1 MEALSAAAIATLLIT
16 KMVEKLGESLGEK
29 IPELGSKVW
38 DKVSDLKNA
47 LKRQAPETAA
57 VLEAAENAPTLIESN
72 PDTFG
77 LPVLTEQMQQSAD
90 KEPEVAAS
98 IDALVTEVKPLLPAS
113 FQEKVVQ
120 QVMLKG
126 VKSKSLRAK
135 DLSQDADPAATHTTQ
150 EMAVDVEVEGDINL
164 ENMNQNA

>member
-1 MEALSAAAIATLLIT
+1 METLTAAAIATLLIT

-29 IPELGSKVW
+29 IPELGSNVWEKVTN
-38 DKVSDLKNA
+38 LKNA
-47 LKRQAPETAA
+47 LKRKAPETAA
-57 VLEAAENAPTLIESN
+57 ILEAAENAPTLIESS

-77 LPVLTEQMQQSAD
+77 LPVLTEKLQQTEA
-90 KEPEVAAS
+90 KEPEVAAY

-126 VKSKSLRAK
+126 VKAKNLKAKNLR
-135 DLSQDADPAATHTTQ
+135 QEADPAATDTTQ
-150 EMAVDVEVEGDINL
+150 EMVVDVDVKGDIDL
-164 ENMNQNA
+164 ENMSQKA